1 MGFRMRQTFQLN
13 LSAPVVGLL
22 GGLLGLTLIALWF
35 EHHAGVLPNP
45 SQPPLMVAVRQRGGD
60 VTFEVYENVG
70 TLWSKPGASRSISTL
85 LVTTRRDQT
94 GATALWQIE
103 APTPRQEPIT
113 YGRVPEGFLQMMPG
127 RGVPPALQPN
137 EHYVVSVLGPA
148 GPGRAPFNVRTTGI
162 GPRVQRSLA
171 MVAAG
176 GLLPGPILVSR
187 VFSP

>member
-1 MGFRMRQTFQLN
+1 MRQTFQLN

-35 EHHAGVLPNP
+35 EHHAGALPNP

-162 GPRVQRSLA
+162 GPQVQRSMA